1 VPAPAPHAA
10 PAAQRRAKAVPT
22 PATSLAVLM
31 RRGQLA
37 SVGGALSRST
47 FACADEPRPRA
58 GLTSTTLASLLGRS
72 VSRGVTI
79 RTFDAG
85 APPEL
90 AVAAAGLGIT
100 SRTAPRAHVAY
111 LPRAGTRP
119 PSLVV
124 VREAGAD
131 PEVRVVERR

>member
-1 VPAPAPHAA
+1 
-10 PAAQRRAKAVPT
+10 
-22 PATSLAVLM
+22 M
-31 RRGQLA
+31 
-37 SVGGALSRST
+37 
-47 FACADEPRPRA
+47 
-58 GLTSTTLASLLGRS
+58 
-72 VSRGVTI
+72 TI

-90 AVAAAGLGIT
+90 AAAAHGLGFAAR
-100 SRTAPRAHVAY
+100 SAPRAHVAY

-131 PEVRVVERR
+131 PEVRVVERK

>member
-1 VPAPAPHAA
+1 MA
-10 PAAQRRAKAVPT
+10 
-22 PATSLAVLM
+22 
-31 RRGQLA
+31 
-37 SVGGALSRST
+37 RS
-47 FACADEPRPRA
+47 
-58 GLTSTTLASLLGRS
+58 
-72 VSRGVTI
+72 VTI

-90 AVAAAGLGIT
+90 AVAAQGFGF
-100 SRTAPRAHVAY
+100 SDRTTPRAHVAY

-131 PEVRVVERR
+131 PDVRVVERK

>member
-1 VPAPAPHAA
+1 
-10 PAAQRRAKAVPT
+10 
-22 PATSLAVLM
+22 M

-58 GLTSTTLASLLGRS
+58 GLTSTALAGLLGRT
-72 VSRGVTI
+72 VGRGVTI

-85 APPEL
+85 APEGMAL
-90 AVAAAGLGIT
+90 AAQGLAFT
-100 SRTAPRAHVAY
+100 ARTAPRAHVAY

-131 PEVRVVERR
+131 PDVRMVERK